1 MKYHT
6 CSIILQIIEFFHT
19 NVLDFGGS
27 TNGSFIR
34 IVTLNT
40 TEELPNKLRR

>member
-6 CSIILQIIEFFHT
+6 CSIILQIIEFFRT
-19 NVLDFGGS
+19 NLLDVGGS